1 MTYPFLIMILAMP
14 FYMVVLIGSFK
25 WSERRRRARWPFKTS
40 DRLRRAAGETLK
52 RQHQALSEAIS
63 LELAFGMMAAAVVVL
78 LAPAVGKLVRPTL
91 VSEIVSTTFGVIIVS
106 AFSSWRILR
115 KVRRRSNLRLGWF
128 GERYTAERLEKLQQE
143 GYLVFHD
150 VPCDGAQGP
159 FNLDHV
165 VLGPNG
171 VFVVETK
178 TRRKLKGEKGDK
190 NHEVSFDGERL
201 LWPWGADKH
210 GVEQARAE
218 AKWLRHTIRESL
230 GEDVPVAP
238 ILALPGWYV
247 REKRVPGFRV
257 VNPGYLGDV
266 IRDWPN
272 PPLSSALRLRIA
284 ALLETRVRDVED

>member
-171 VFVVETK
+171 IFVVETK

-218 AKWLRHTIRESL
+218 AKWLRHIIRESL

-247 REKRVPGFRV
+247 HEKRVPGFRV

-266 IRDWPN
+266 ILKWPN
-272 PPLSSALRLRIA
+272 PPLSSDLRSRIA

>member
-1 MTYPFLIMILAMP
+1 MPYPFVFIILATP
-14 FYMVVLIGSFK
+14 LYMVVLFGSFK
-25 WSERRRRARWPFKTS
+25 WSERRRRARWPFKLS
-40 DRLRRAAGETLK
+40 DRLRRAPGETLQ
-52 RQHQALSEAIS
+52 RRYQALSEAIS
-63 LELAFGMMAAAVVVL
+63 LELVFGLAAAVMVVL
-78 LAPAVGKLVRPTL
+78 FAFPVGKLLRLTL
-91 VSEIVSTTFGVIIVS
+91 VSGIVSTALGVICVS
-106 AFSSWRILR
+106 AISSWRILR
-115 KVRRRSNLRLGWF
+115 KVRQRSNLRLGWF

-201 LWPWGADKH
+201 LWPWGADQH

-218 AKWLRHTIRESL
+218 AKWLRHAIRESL
-230 GEDVPVAP
+230 GEEVPVAP

-266 IRDWPN
+266 ILKWPN
-272 PPLSSALRLRIA
+272 PPLSSDLCIRIA
-284 ALLETRVRDVED
+284 ALLEARVRDVED

>member
-115 KVRRRSNLRLGWF
+115 KVRQRSNLRLGWF